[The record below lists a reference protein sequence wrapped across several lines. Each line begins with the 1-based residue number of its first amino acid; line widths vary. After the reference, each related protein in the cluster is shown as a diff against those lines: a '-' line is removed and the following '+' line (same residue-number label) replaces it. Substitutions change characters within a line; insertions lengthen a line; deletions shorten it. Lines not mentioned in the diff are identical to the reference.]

1 VHHGIWRELL
11 TAIDRNSSESNED
24 GTKKGFFPSAVSEAT
39 HLEWTV
45 RQILVHLGLFSTIG
59 RLRAEIIEFHENLNI
74 YLTEEEVTTFFW
86 RRPNGVAFNEK
97 EEKCIFLEF
106 TRPMDSIDFSDD
118 GDWVERKEAEKD
130 ERYALQRYF
139 TNLMSAQKGKGWD
152 CTQINSTVGAR
163 GSLKQI
169 QFQDRLTQLGVTS
182 SKARDKIRNLTVD
195 KTLAL
200 SDIILKL
207 FHVSVLR
214 SPEWA
219 LSSLPTAL
227 ANSQTERFHL
237 FKKFTGPFSGL
248 VI

>member
-1 VHHGIWRELL
+1 VGLHADQLHGR
-11 TAIDRNSSESNED
+11 
-24 GTKKGFFPSAVSEAT
+24 GT
-39 HLEWTV
+39 
-45 RQILVHLGLFSTIG
+45 
-59 RLRAEIIEFHENLNI
+59 RLSQ
-74 YLTEEEVTTFFW
+74 TF
-86 RRPNGVAFNEK
+86 
-97 EEKCIFLEF
+97 
-106 TRPMDSIDFSDD
+106 
-118 GDWVERKEAEKD
+118 
-130 ERYALQRYF
+130 
-139 TNLMSAQKGKGWD
+139 
-152 CTQINSTVGAR
+152 
-163 GSLKQI
+163 

-182 SKARDKIRNLTVD
+182 SKARDKIRNLMVD